1 MKNGLWISIKSFVFF
16 KGKFVVQKISIYNRN
31 IHKKMLKSY
40 VEMKFEILRFEILFC
55 NIQYLEFIDIN
66 IIENN

>member
-1 MKNGLWISIKSFVFF
+1 
-16 KGKFVVQKISIYNRN
+16 
-31 IHKKMLKSY
+31 MLKSY